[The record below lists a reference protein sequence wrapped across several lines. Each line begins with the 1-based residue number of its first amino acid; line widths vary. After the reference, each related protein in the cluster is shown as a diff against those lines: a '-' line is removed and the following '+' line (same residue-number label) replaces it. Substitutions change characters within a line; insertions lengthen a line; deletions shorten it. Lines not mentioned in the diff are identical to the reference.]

1 MLNTIWGIVYRNEV
15 PDPLMP
21 PSDSPNLVLSGD
33 LPGSVDAAHAHDLR
47 NRRSTTGFAF
57 MLAGGAVSYRSKTQ
71 SITATSSTEA
81 NFWRQSLLPSMQSI
95 CVRSFMSLA
104 SPNVLPRPST
114 KTTYMSALNMI
125 NARVPIERSRHIDIQ
140 YFAIQDWKDR
150 GDIIMRHIPHS
161 RHH

>member
-81 NFWRQSLLPSMQSI
+81 EFLVAVTAAKHAKYLR
-95 CVRSFMSLA
+95 A
-104 SPNVLPRPST
+104 VLHELGFSQRAPT
-114 KTTYMSALNMI
+114 
-125 NARVPIERSRHIDIQ
+125 PIYEDNIHVG
-140 YFAIQDWKDR
+140 A
-150 GDIIMRHIPHS
+150 
-161 RHH
+161 